1 MFLLKLMVIDISSA
15 SDEGNSLLNASC
27 QLFLRFL
34 QSNPVSQYPKL
45 FQTQCSTIRSN
56 LMLDCVCCSTSSHF
70 SITSLNEYSYLILML
85 NFSGLTRYLSYSFS
99 GPREYTSSI
108 PLRPSRT
115 FDAKNGSSV
124 TYTKQKYKMNI
135 ILIAE
140 REKGDNLDKR
150 CLPEKTQ
157 TRIQ

>member
-1 MFLLKLMVIDISSA
+1 MFLLKLMVIGISSA

-85 NFSGLTRYLSYSFS
+85 NFSGLTIVTSHTHLAGQGSILLRYHCDQVVLLMQRMEVQS
-99 GPREYTSSI
+99 PI
-108 PLRPSRT
+108 PS
-115 FDAKNGSSV
+115 KN
-124 TYTKQKYKMNI
+124 I
-135 ILIAE
+135 
-140 REKGDNLDKR
+140 R
-150 CLPEKTQ
+150 
-157 TRIQ
+157 